1 MVCWN
6 HGRRSMNCVLIF
18 VHDVGCTRENPPSV
32 VEGVWS
38 MCNTMKTGSY
48 SAWLSPVTGQTLT
61 WAPSTSTT
69 DDAWR
74 TDTFSCWCARELDM
88 HWVARRIVQDRLDY
102 REVCHRIPQM
112 MTKLIVCDSTCYT
125 DQRGQ
130 FWRWSTKPKNRKR
143 MCDRE
148 TVISLQ
154 QRKWKHWH

>member
-1 MVCWN
+1 MEDEVWIVFWFLCMMWVAPGKIHRQLLKVYGVCVIPWKQAATV
-6 HGRRSMNCVLIF
+6 HGFHQWQDRRWPGHQALPLLMMRGVQTRSAA
-18 VHDVGCTRENPPSV
+18 DV
-32 VEGVWS
+32 
-38 MCNTMKTGSY
+38 
-48 SAWLSPVTGQTLT
+48 
-61 WAPSTSTT
+61 
-69 DDAWR
+69 
-74 TDTFSCWCARELDM
+74 ARELDM